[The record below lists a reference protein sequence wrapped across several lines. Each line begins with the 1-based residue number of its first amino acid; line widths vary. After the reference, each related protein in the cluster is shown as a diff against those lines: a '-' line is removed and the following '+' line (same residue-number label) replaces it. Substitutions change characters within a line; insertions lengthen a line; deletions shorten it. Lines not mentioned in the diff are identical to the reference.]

1 MVTGLIAIWVIIA
14 AVFYVL
20 KAARVVVPYIPK
32 VLAVLICLPAM
43 PFAVAYKNRERH
55 PWQARF
61 IFIGWSLLYALL
73 VFILYMVS

>member
-43 PFAVAYKNRERH
+43 PFAVA
-55 PWQARF
+55 
-61 IFIGWSLLYALL
+61 
-73 VFILYMVS
+73 

>member
-32 VLAVLICLPAM
+32 VLAVLICLPG
-43 PFAVAYKNRERH
+43 VL
-55 PWQARF
+55 
-61 IFIGWSLLYALL
+61 SLVHGNGATRRK
-73 VFILYMVS
+73 